1 MDAIQAI
8 ARERGLAI
16 VEDAAHAVET
26 TAGDRRVGSIG
37 DFTCF
42 SLYATKSLAGG
53 EGGVVTTASDEFDA
67 ALRLLRAHGITRD
80 PWLRQ
85 QTRTLGHYDVL
96 RPGFK
101 ANLADLQAAVALPKI
116 DRVGELRAR
125 REALVD
131 RYDRGVAPL
140 AGIEPIG
147 RPQLGDH
154 AYHLYVVRIDPELA
168 GADRDRYASA
178 LMAENIS
185 TGLHFLPVHT
195 LTWYRDRF
203 PGVSL
208 PETERAGA
216 QVLSLP
222 LAAGHSDRDI
232 DDALAALTKLHAAFT
247 R

>member
-1 MDAIQAI
+1 
-8 ARERGLAI
+8 
-16 VEDAAHAVET
+16 
-26 TAGDRRVGSIG
+26 
-37 DFTCF
+37 
-42 SLYATKSLAGG
+42 
-53 EGGVVTTASDEFDA
+53 
-67 ALRLLRAHGITRD
+67 
-80 PWLRQ
+80 
-85 QTRTLGHYDVL
+85 
-96 RPGFK
+96 
-101 ANLADLQAAVALPKI
+101 
-116 DRVGELRAR
+116 
-125 REALVD
+125 
-131 RYDRGVAPL
+131 
-140 AGIEPIG
+140 
-147 RPQLGDH
+147 
-154 AYHLYVVRIDPELA
+154 VRIDPELA